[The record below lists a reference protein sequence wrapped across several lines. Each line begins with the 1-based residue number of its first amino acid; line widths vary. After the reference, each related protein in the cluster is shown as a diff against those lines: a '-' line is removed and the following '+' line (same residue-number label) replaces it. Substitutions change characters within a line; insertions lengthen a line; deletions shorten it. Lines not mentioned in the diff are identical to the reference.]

1 MTTAADIIAAL
12 LPRKPAPT
20 LEKQTR
26 MPYGW
31 GLWLRSLRDKR
42 GAITPERAQALTDHQ
57 ATRPLPT
64 FAREIEYGRI
74 GAFRS
79 LFQQGWEP
87 APRHERGLRWFA
99 GFASL
104 LLHVLF
110 AIVILWLAWVNI
122 EPFPPAAE
130 ESRTRLEYIGE
141 GTPEQTGSGP
151 PAPSAP
157 APAAS
162 SSRPA
167 AAASTPPPSAAPTPA
182 TEVPAPAPADQP
194 LQVTETEQPTQEFV
208 VPPPTV
214 RENPVPTPSVRPP
227 QQNVVER
234 EVTVVEVPTATP
246 AIRPREL
253 PTPSVRAPDVQLR
266 ERDVS
271 VPLSQPNVQRIE
283 TPIANVPSRS
293 APTQQVREREVAM
306 PQPGPATTPAP
317 PAPSGVSQ
325 ASKPAPAAGSTPS
338 ATASGPTTGPKP
350 GALPSPRRAD
360 DWGDSTRNTAGQPG
374 AQAGNGLFNSDGR
387 PNLPGDTVGN
397 ASTQPGVP
405 GSRQAQARDDAAAN
419 TFLKRVPF
427 PYEPTMFD
435 KDWHPRES
443 LLQEWVRRNI
453 REVEVSI
460 PGTRKKVRCVISVLQ
475 LGGGC
480 GLFDPNLNDQPA
492 VARPPPVI
500 PKKRNPIKTDS

>member
-12 LPRKPAPT
+12 LPRKAAPP

-31 GLWLRSLRDKR
+31 GLWLRGLRETR
-42 GAITPERAQALTDHQ
+42 GAITRERAQALTDHRMAQ
-57 ATRPLPT
+57 PLPV
-64 FAREIEYGRI
+64 FGRERDLGRF

-79 LFQQGWEP
+79 LFYQGWEP
-87 APRHERGLRWFA
+87 PLREERGLRRFA
-99 GFASL
+99 AVASV
-104 LLHVLF
+104 LLHLF
-110 AIVILWLAWVNI
+110 FAFAILWLAWIDI
-122 EPFPPAAE
+122 EPLQPVAE

-151 PAPSAP
+151 PTPSAP

-162 SSRPA
+162 SSQPA
-167 AAASTPPPSAAPTPA
+167 AAASASPPSAAPTPA

-194 LQVTETEQPTQEFV
+194 LQVTETEQPPQEFV

-214 RENPVPTPSVRPP
+214 RENPVPTPSVRTP

-234 EVTVVEVPTATP
+234 EVAVVEVPTATP
-246 AIRPREL
+246 TIRPREL
-253 PTPSVRAPDVQLR
+253 PTPSVRAPDVQVHER
-266 ERDVS
+266 EVPA
-271 VPLSQPNVQRIE
+271 PLSQPNVRPVE

-293 APTQQVREREVAM
+293 APTQQVREREIAM
-306 PQPGPATTPAP
+306 PQAGPATSSAPA
-317 PAPSGVSQ
+317 AASGVSQ

-374 AQAGNGLFNSDGR
+374 AQPGNGLFNADGR
-387 PNLPGDTVGN
+387 PNLPSDTVGN

-419 TFLKRVPF
+419 TFLRRVPF

-460 PGTRKKVRCVISVLQ
+460 PGSSKKVRCVISVLQ

-480 GLFDPNLNDQPA
+480 GLFDSNLNDQPA
-492 VARPPPVI
+492 VARPPPAI